1 MLKKGFMSMPM
12 LEVDGEIKNYL
23 NAVKWVKEI

>member
-1 MLKKGFMSMPM
+1 MLKNGFMSMPI
-12 LEVDGEIKNYL
+12 LEVNGKVMNYL